1 MGLKLFCGFATGDGY
16 IGFNPNYVLS
26 CSQDEKPLI
35 NNGHD
40 NPFILELSNGTKCLV
55 WMHEYGAANGD
66 EVLSET
72 GEDFNA
78 AVSESTYDEVKKKIR
93 MYHI

>member
-1 MGLKLFCGFATGDGY
+1 
-16 IGFNPNYVLS
+16 
-26 CSQDEKPLI
+26 
-35 NNGHD
+35 
-40 NPFILELSNGTKCLV
+40 
-55 WMHEYGAANGD
+55 MHEYGSANGD

-78 AVSESTYDEVKKKIR
+78 AVSESIYDEVKKKIR